1 MNPLIEQSEI
11 LPRYSQ
17 QTMQI
22 AQARVQWQNRQARPS
37 QLPPETN
44 WKNWLILSGRGWGK
58 TRTGAEWIV
67 WKALNNPK
75 TRWAVVGATSAD
87 VTDTCFEGESGI
99 ISVLTRYGLYN
110 ETSYNRSRTAYLL
123 PNGSRIK
130 GFSAEKPDRLRGPQH
145 HGAWC
150 DELAAWEYPET
161 WDQLQFGLRLGEHP
175 QCVITTTP
183 RPTKIIKELI
193 KDSEN
198 IVTRGS
204 TYENRDNLAASTL
217 ATLQIKYENTR
228 LGRQEL
234 FGEVLDDNPGALW
247 TRALIETARVT
258 SVPPLMRV
266 VVGIDPAVTSGED
279 SDSTGIV
286 AAGMSSDGHYYILD
300 DATIKASPQVW
311 AEKAV
316 SIFELH
322 KADRIIAETNNGG
335 DLVVHLLQQVKPTI
349 PVKKVTASRGKAVR
363 AEPIA
368 ALYEQGRVHHAGYF
382 SELEDEMCEWEPGIS
397 DKSPDRMD
405 ALVWALTEL
414 SEGSNTLTFLSSL
427 AVFCPGCKSA
437 LPKSTRLCPK
447 CGTAIGEPVNAFPL
461 NITNTGPA

>member
-1 MNPLIEQSEI
+1 MWSNIK
-11 LPRYSQ
+11 
-17 QTMQI
+17 
-22 AQARVQWQNRQARPS
+22 ARPS

-58 TRTGAEWIV
+58 TRTGSEWIV
-67 WKALNNPK
+67 WKALQQPK
-75 TRWAVVGATSAD
+75 TRWAVVASTSAD
-87 VTDTCFEGESGI
+87 ITDTCFEGESGI
-99 ISVLTRYGLYN
+99 ISVLNRYGIYDEN
-110 ETSYNRSRTAYLL
+110 SYNRTRSAYTL

-161 WDQLQFGLRLGEHP
+161 WDQLQFGLRLGTHP
-175 QCVITTTP
+175 QTVVTTTP

-193 KDSEN
+193 KDPEN

-204 TYENRDNLAASTL
+204 TYENADNLAASTL
-217 ATLQIKYENTR
+217 VTLQTKYADTR

-234 FGEVLDDNPGALW
+234 FGEILDDNPGALW
-247 TRALIETARVT
+247 TRAMLESARVKDT
-258 SVPPLMRV
+258 PHLIRV

-286 AAGMSSDGHYYILD
+286 VAGMTPDGHYYILAD
-300 DATIKASPQVW
+300 YTLKASPQVW

-316 SIFELH
+316 YAFELH

-335 DLVVHLLQQVKPTI
+335 DLVVHLLQQVKNTI

-368 ALYEQGRVHHAGYF
+368 ALSEQGKLHMVGYF
-382 SELEDEMCEWEPGIS
+382 PELEDELCEYEPGVS
-397 DKSPDRMD
+397 SKSPDRMD
-405 ALVWALTEL
+405 AMVWAVTEL
-414 SEGSNTLTFLSSL
+414 SEGSNALNYLSAL
-427 AVFCPGCKSA
+427 AVFCPSCRMPA
-437 LPKSTRLCPK
+437 PKSTKFCPK
-447 CGTAIGEPVNAFPL
+447 CNTLIGEPDAITSDKPNA
-461 NITNTGPA
+461 

>member
-1 MNPLIEQSEI
+1 MWSNIK
-11 LPRYSQ
+11 
-17 QTMQI
+17 
-22 AQARVQWQNRQARPS
+22 ARPS

-58 TRTGAEWIV
+58 TRTGSEWIV
-67 WKALNNPK
+67 WKALQQPK
-75 TRWAVVGATSAD
+75 TRWAIVASTSAD
-87 VTDTCFEGESGI
+87 ITDTCFEGESGI
-99 ISVLTRYGLYN
+99 ISVLNRYGIYDEN
-110 ETSYNRSRTAYLL
+110 SYNRTRSAYTL

-161 WDQLQFGLRLGEHP
+161 WDQLQFGLRLGTHP
-175 QCVITTTP
+175 QTVVTTTP

-193 KDSEN
+193 KDPEN

-204 TYENRDNLAASTL
+204 TYENADNLAASTL
-217 ATLQIKYENTR
+217 VTLQTKYADTR

-234 FGEVLDDNPGALW
+234 FGEILDDNPGALW
-247 TRALIETARVT
+247 TRAMLESARVKDT
-258 SVPPLMRV
+258 PHLIRV

-286 AAGMSSDGHYYILD
+286 VAGMTPDGHYYILAD
-300 DATIKASPQVW
+300 YTLKASPQVW

-316 SIFELH
+316 YAFELH

-335 DLVVHLLQQVKPTI
+335 DLVVHLLQQVKNTI

-368 ALYEQGRVHHAGYF
+368 ALSEQGKLHMVGYF
-382 SELEDEMCEWEPGIS
+382 PELEDELCEYEPGVNS
-397 DKSPDRMD
+397 KSPDRMD
-405 ALVWALTEL
+405 AMVWAVTEL
-414 SEGSNTLTFLSSL
+414 SEGSNALNYLSAL
-427 AVFCPGCKSA
+427 AVFCPSCRMPA
-437 LPKSTRLCPK
+437 PKSTKFCPK
-447 CGTAIGEPVNAFPL
+447 CNTLIGEPDAITSDKPNA
-461 NITNTGPA
+461 